1 LVFFFEGDLMISHVT
16 VKKTLKDASGH
27 GVHNRID
34 SRQTEGIF
42 FACLIKICIIN
53 THPPIFILFGYK
65 DGIGEPI
72 QVVHF
77 FNKTG
82 V

>member
-1 LVFFFEGDLMISHVT
+1 MIN
-16 VKKTLKDASGH
+16 LGQA
-27 GVHNRID
+27 
-34 SRQTEGIF
+34 EGIF
-42 FACLIKICIIN
+42 LACLIKIYIIN

-72 QVVHF
+72 RVVHLF
-77 FNKTG
+77 YETN